1 LVTDISE
8 LWEDNKMTTAIT
20 EIDLDKLLEAE
31 TISRETVLHIKE
43 QVHVSK
49 ENREKLDKKIE
60 ALKVDIKKEHDG
72 ARSKDLTLLLGIC
85 KWIIGR
91 IKEAVELLKEVKS
104 RKLGAYFL
112 GKCYRELGDYSQA
125 LECFE
130 RAKKTDA
137 EEFDI
142 VMDIAE
148 TKRMLGNIDD
158 ALKIIKS
165 FSHSHA
171 NSAELYYQWGHCLDD
186 MGEYQEAFNKYEQ
199 SLKIDPNHA
208 KTLFRMAFNY
218 DMGGEDEKAI
228 EYYEKCTKLHPTYKN
243 AFINLGILYEDT
255 GKYDDAVYCF
265 ESILDAEPT
274 HDRAALFS
282 KDARASMMMYYDEE
296 VSKKQGKECEVLN
309 IPISDF
315 ELSVRSKNCLEKMD
329 IRTLKDLTRITEA
342 DLLSFKNFG
351 ETSLNEIK
359 AILSQKGLRLG
370 QTLESYNEADLFSK
384 IDKGQD
390 KNSIETVSDLG
401 LSTRCRNALSN
412 AGIETIN
419 DIKEKTESELVQEG
433 VKQNYIDELKETLSK
448 LGLSLK
454 MNDDYEAD
462 LEKNATE

>member
-1 LVTDISE
+1 
-8 LWEDNKMTTAIT
+8 MTTAIA

-43 QVHVSK
+43 QVHSSK

-85 KWIIGR
+85 KWVVGR

-112 GKCYRELGDYSQA
+112 GKCYRELGDYTQA

-142 VMDIAE
+142 IMDIAE

-199 SLKIDPNHA
+199 SLKIDPDHA

-419 DIKEKTESELVQEG
+419 DIKEKTESALVQEG

-448 LGLSLK
+448 VGLSLK